1 MQNQFVDIYR
11 NGIKTASEVA
21 KMSLETSVRMQEKQ
35 LDIVRGILDEN
46 NRSAD
51 RLAGASSWEELVEVQ
66 SRLASKQ
73 MERIAEFWSS
83 MWQVAAEQQK
93 SLIGQARDTVREAQS
108 YTSNQ
113 VSRAANTVKHEQRKS
128 A

>member
-11 NGIKTASEVA
+11 NGIKTASDVA

-35 LDIVRGILDEN
+35 LDIVRSILDEN
-46 NRSAD
+46 NRTAD

-93 SLIGQARDTVREAQS
+93 TLIGQAKDTVREAQS
-108 YTSNQ
+108 YQ
-113 VSRAANTVKHEQRKS
+113 VSRAANAVKHEQHRKS

>member
-11 NGIKTASEVA
+11 NGIKTASDVA
-21 KMSLETSVRMQEKQ
+21 RMSLETSVRMQEKQ
-35 LDIVRGILDEN
+35 LDVVRGILDES

-51 RLAGASSWEELVEVQ
+51 RLAGAGSWEELVELQ

-93 SLIGQARDTVREAQS
+93 SLIGQARDGAREAQS
-108 YTSNQ
+108 YAATQ

>member
-11 NGIKTASEVA
+11 NGIKTASDVA
-21 KMSLETSVRMQEKQ
+21 RMSLETSVRMQEKQ
-35 LDIVRGILDEN
+35 LDIARSILDES

-51 RLAGASSWEELVEVQ
+51 RLAGASSWEELVELQ

-83 MWQVAAEQQK
+83 MWQVAVEQQK
-93 SLIGQARDTVREAQS
+93 SLIGQARDSAREAQS
-108 YTSNQ
+108 YASAQ